1 MRYGNLLIVDDDTD
15 ILMAG
20 KLLLKREVKSVT
32 TCADPSNIPQLM
44 AENEFDVILLDMNFG
59 PGESDG
65 KQGLM
70 WLEKIIQID
79 PQAVVILITAHGGVN
94 IAVDAMKLGA
104 TDFIIKP
111 WQNEKMLATVS
122 TAIRLKQSRSEI
134 KALKQTNR
142 VLTEATSD
150 LKETLI
156 WGSSENMKQVM
167 NTLER
172 AAPTDAN
179 ILILGENGTGKE
191 LIARAIHNS
200 SNRADKV
207 FISVDL
213 GTIPESLFESELF
226 GHKKGAFTG
235 ANEDRVGRIQAAEG
249 GTLFLDEIGNIPLHL
264 QSRLLTALEQRTIV
278 PVGSNKHISINV
290 RVVAATNLEK
300 AKLTSAE
307 YFRQDLLFRLNTVEL
322 TLPSLRDR
330 KDDIPAIATH
340 FVALYCKKY
349 DKPLRKLTNDA
360 LNALQQ
366 YAWPGN
372 IRALRHA
379 IERAIILSDKDTLQT
394 HDFQLDS
401 GNITDQSNQIAYAT
415 ASGSPE
421 PNDGILNLEQLEKQ
435 AISKAL
441 QQHGYNIS
449 HAAKTLGLTRAA
461 LYRRMEKHGL

>member
-122 TAIRLKQSRSEI
+122 TAIRLKQSCSEI

-349 DKPLRKLTNDA
+349 DKPLRKLANDA

-401 GNITDQSNQIAYAT
+401 SNITDQSNQSAYAT

>member
-1 MRYGNLLIVDDDTD
+1 MRTGNLLIVDDDAD

-20 KLLLKREVKSVT
+20 KLLLKREVASVT

-44 AENEFDVILLDMNFG
+44 TENDFDVILLDMNFG
-59 PGESDG
+59 PGESNG

-79 PQAVVILITAHGGVN
+79 PNAVVILITAHGGVN
-94 IAVDAMKLGA
+94 IAVNAMKLGA

-122 TAIRLKQSRSEI
+122 TAIRLKQSRKEI
-134 KALKQTNR
+134 STLKQTNKL
-142 VLTEATSD
+142 LTEASTD
-150 LKETLI
+150 PNETLV
-156 WGSSENMKQVM
+156 WGKSPNMAQVM
-167 NTLER
+167 RTLER
-172 AAPTDAN
+172 ASPTDAN

-191 LIARAIHNS
+191 LIARAIHNNS
-200 SNRADKV
+200 ARADKV

-213 GTIPESLFESELF
+213 GTLTETLFESELF

-235 ANEDRVGRIQAAEG
+235 ANEDRVGRMQAAEG

-264 QSRLLTALEQRTIV
+264 QSRLLTALEQRTV
-278 PVGSNKHISINV
+278 TPVGSNKTVAIDV
-290 RVVAATNLEK
+290 RVVAATNLEN
-300 AKLTSAE
+300 AKLNSPE

-322 TLPSLRDR
+322 RLPPLRER
-330 KDDIPAIATH
+330 VEDIPQIVEH
-340 FVALYCKKY
+340 FMQLYCKKY
-349 DKPLRKLTNDA
+349 DKPTKTLSSEALTA
-360 LNALQQ
+360 LCH
-366 YAWPGN
+366 YSWPGN

-379 IERAIILSDKDTLQT
+379 IERAVILSEENTLEVQ
-394 HDFQLDS
+394 DFQLEP
-401 GNITDQSNQIAYAT
+401 GNYSESP
-415 ASGSPE
+415 ASQPPKGE
-421 PNDGILNLEQLEKQ
+421 PNIKDSDVLNLEQLEKQ